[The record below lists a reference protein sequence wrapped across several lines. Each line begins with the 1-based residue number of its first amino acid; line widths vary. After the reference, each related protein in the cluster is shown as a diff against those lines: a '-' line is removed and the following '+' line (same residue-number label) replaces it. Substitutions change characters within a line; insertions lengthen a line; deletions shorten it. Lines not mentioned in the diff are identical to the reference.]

1 MFSLKLFNHKHVSFY
16 DGKNRDVFYEIE
28 KNLRRQEHQKAGKKK
43 NPPAYLRR
51 ALFHLELNSLIEE

>member
-43 NPPAYLRR
+43 KTLQLTYGEHY
-51 ALFHLELNSLIEE
+51 FI

>member
-43 NPPAYLRR
+43 KPSSLLTESTISFRI
-51 ALFHLELNSLIEE
+51 EQLN